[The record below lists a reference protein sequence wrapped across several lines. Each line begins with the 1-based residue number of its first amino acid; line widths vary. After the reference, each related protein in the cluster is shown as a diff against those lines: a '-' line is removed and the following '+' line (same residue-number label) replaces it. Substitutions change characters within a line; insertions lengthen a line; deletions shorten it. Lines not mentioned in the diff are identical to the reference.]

1 MLISIIN
8 AGQWPPN
15 FVFVEI
21 HRKTTSNMTI
31 VRYTILDIHPV
42 NETHD
47 EQTYCC
53 CSKASASQIL
63 IYWEDFAQ
71 NCTVLGKSPTHFPI
85 IAQVTVPPVIQYIS
99 IWLASYPKM
108 PRFCKPKCSDHFK
121 KILCK
126 NFFCTSLLQ
135 SKSTITI
142 QIMYRA
148 HLMSDYLSAQL
159 QKKK

>member
-1 MLISIIN
+1 MPPKCWLVLSMLAIKFCICRN
-8 AGQWPPN
+8 
-15 FVFVEI
+15 VEI
-21 HRKTTSNMTI
+21 FRKTTSK
-31 VRYTILDIHPV
+31 VRHTILDIHPV

-108 PRFCKPKCSDHFK
+108 PMFCTSKCSDHFK

-126 NFFCTSLLQ
+126 NFFALHCVKVNQ
-135 SKSTITI
+135 
-142 QIMYRA
+142 Q
-148 HLMSDYLSAQL
+148 
-159 QKKK
+159 

>member
-1 MLISIIN
+1 MCWLVLSMLASGHKFCICRN
-8 AGQWPPN
+8 
-15 FVFVEI
+15 VEI

-126 NFFCTSLLQ
+126 NFFALHCFKVNQ
-135 SKSTITI
+135 
-142 QIMYRA
+142 Q
-148 HLMSDYLSAQL
+148 
-159 QKKK
+159 

>member
-1 MLISIIN
+1 MDKMLQKCWLVLSMLASGHKICICRN
-8 AGQWPPN
+8 
-15 FVFVEI
+15 VEM

-121 KILCK
+121 KK
-126 NFFCTSLLQ
+126 FV
-135 SKSTITI
+135 
-142 QIMYRA
+142 
-148 HLMSDYLSAQL
+148 
-159 QKKK
+159 